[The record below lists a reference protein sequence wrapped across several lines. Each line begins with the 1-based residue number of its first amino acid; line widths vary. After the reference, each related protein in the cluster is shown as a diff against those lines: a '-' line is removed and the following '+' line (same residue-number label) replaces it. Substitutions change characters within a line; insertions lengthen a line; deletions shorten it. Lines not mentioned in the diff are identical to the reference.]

1 MEIHN
6 EKIIQVV
13 WHKLYPR
20 HTYEEAKEKIKQ
32 LDKREIFKAYCDFC
46 GFRINDK
53 FIDTIEEIFK
63 INLSKPD
70 MREKIREYIDELNT
84 EIKRC
89 EKCIID
95 NGDDAPDTN
104 NMIMVRIQ
112 TLQEVIYALE
122 GRMEEVI

>member
-112 TLQEVIYALE
+112 TLQEVIYDLE

>member
-6 EKIIQVV
+6 EKIIQAV

-32 LDKREIFKAYCDFC
+32 LDKMEIFKAYCDFC

-53 FIDTIEEIFK
+53 FIDTIEEIFEV
-63 INLSKPD
+63 NLSKPD
-70 MREKIREYIDELNT
+70 MREKIREYIDKLNT

-112 TLQEVIYALE
+112 TLQEVIYDLE
-122 GRMEEVI
+122 GRMEEVV